1 LHVHTTHS
9 DGTYSPAQVIELS
22 RLSGLIALAIT
33 DHDTVSGIA
42 PARLVAGS
50 SLEIVPAVEISAE
63 FLGREFHLLGYFIR
77 MDDAQLLAGLKRLCE
92 ERTGRFWDM
101 VERLR
106 SSGIAIDEDELREH
120 RGVEVLGRRHLAD
133 VLVKSGCAGSVREAF
148 DRYLSDDG
156 RVVVPKV
163 RLPVAEAIR
172 LVRGAGG
179 VASWAHP
186 SYDCT
191 EENLATLRDLGMEA
205 VEVSHPGRRPGRERQ
220 RRSIVAGLGLSVTGG
235 SDCHGPEPARRALG
249 ARSVSRAELELLR
262 QKAAG

>member
-1 LHVHTTHS
+1 L
-9 DGTYSPAQVIELS
+9 A
-22 RLSGLIALAIT
+22 RRSGLIALAIT

-42 PARLVAGS
+42 PARASAGKN
-50 SLEIVPAVEISAE
+50 LEIVSAVEISAE

-77 MDDAQLLAGLKRLCE
+77 IDDAELLAGLKHICE
-92 ERTGRFWDM
+92 ERTSRFWDM
-101 VERLR
+101 VQRLR
-106 SSGIAIDEDELREH
+106 SFGITIEEDELREH
-120 RGVEVLGRRHLAD
+120 RGVEVLGRRHLAEI
-133 VLVKSGCAGSVREAF
+133 LVKSRRAGSVREAF
-148 DRYLSDDG
+148 ARYLSDGG

-191 EENLATLRDLGMEA
+191 EENLATLRDLGLEA

-220 RRSIVAGLGLSVTGG
+220 LRAMVASLGLSVTGG

-262 QKAAG
+262 QQASA